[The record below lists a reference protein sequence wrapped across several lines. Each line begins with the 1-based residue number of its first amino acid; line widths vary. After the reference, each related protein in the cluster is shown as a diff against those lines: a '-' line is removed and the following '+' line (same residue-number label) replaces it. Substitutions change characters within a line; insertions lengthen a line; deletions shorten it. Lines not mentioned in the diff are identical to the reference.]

1 MLEAKGIKKTYKVK
15 YREKKLG
22 FRKTEY
28 KEAVKEVNIK
38 VDHGQIVG
46 LLGVNGAGKTTT
58 IKMLTTMIEPTEGS
72 IMIDGLDVVKE
83 PMKGKEKL
91 NLITGGER
99 NIYWRLT
106 AKENLQYFGRLYGI
120 PEKELSGRIDEILK
134 IVNLDDV
141 KNVAVEK
148 YSKGMKQRLQIARGL
163 INNPDYIFLDEPTL
177 GLDILIARELRNYVK
192 KLATEEKKG
201 ILLTTHY
208 ITEAEE
214 LCDYIY
220 VINDGEIVTEGKAED
235 LKRQY
240 TVKKRTNIEM
250 VAVSEQLLEKMKQLN
265 NDTTDIT
272 YNEEK
277 NQFEIVSQDEI
288 IVDAIAIINECNCQM
303 TKVVSMEPS
312 LEDALFNV
320 LGGANEKL
328 V

>member
-22 FRKTEY
+22 FKKTEY